1 MKSLALF
8 CIYALA
14 LFNCYVW
21 MVWPELFYAVIWKWD
36 IFVILLFTPLIY
48 ATRSG
53 EKE

>member
-1 MKSLALF
+1 MKSVTLF

-21 MVWPELFYAVIWKWD
+21 MVWPELFYAVVWQWD

-48 ATRSG
+48 DL
-53 EKE
+53 EKQK

>member
-1 MKSLALF
+1 MNEN
-8 CIYALA
+8 IEPMA

-21 MVWPELFYAVIWKWD
+21 MVWPELFYAVIWKLD